1 MKLKSFSVVKENIS
15 QTKQQAT
22 EWEKVFTN
30 YISKRGLRLN
40 IYKELKT
47 KHKQKNNL
55 EIQKN

>member
-30 YISKRGLRLN
+30 YISKGGLIVN

-47 KHKQKNNL
+47 KHKQTNNL